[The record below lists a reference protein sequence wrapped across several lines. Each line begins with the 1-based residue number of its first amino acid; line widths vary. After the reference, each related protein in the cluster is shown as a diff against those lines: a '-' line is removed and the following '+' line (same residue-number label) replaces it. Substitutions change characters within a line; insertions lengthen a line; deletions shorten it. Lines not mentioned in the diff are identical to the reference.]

1 MGKIFD
7 ALEKANKEEPITAPH
22 EKYPE
27 LVRPLFDKSE
37 SDKSGRD
44 KSDILIKDTETENN
58 NRIIDENIIAYAE
71 SDSME
76 AEQFKMLRSNI
87 LFPVSGQPPRSILV
101 TSAMPGEGKTFVAA
115 NLAVSIARNINEHV
129 LLIDCDLRK
138 SSLHTRFGYKNVQGL
153 SEYLSRNISLES
165 LLLKTKI
172 EKLTLLPGGKIPDNP
187 SELLSSEAM
196 KKMLIEVRER
206 YNNRIIIIDSPP
218 PQLTAE
224 TNVIARQVDGI
235 LIVVKYGGTKREM
248 VREMIAKLGKEKV
261 LGVVFNWLSKRA
273 TSYYGYGKYGK

>member
-7 ALEKANKEEPITAPH
+7 ALEKANQEEPIPAPP

-27 LVRPLFDKSE
+27 LVRTLPHKSG
-37 SDKSGRD
+37 SDKSNIR
-44 KSDILIKDTETENN
+44 IKDAEIENN
-58 NRIIDENIIAYAE
+58 NRIIDEDIVAYAE
-71 SDSME
+71 SDSIE
-76 AEQFKMLRSNI
+76 AEQFKMLRTNI
-87 LFPVSGQPPRSILV
+87 LFPVSGKPPRLILV
-101 TSAMPGEGKTFVAA
+101 TSAMPGEGKSFVAA

-129 LLIDCDLRK
+129 LLVDCDLRK
-138 SSLHTRFGYKNVQGL
+138 PCIHTRFGYKNVQGL
-153 SEYLSRNISLES
+153 SEYLSRNIPLAS

-196 KKMLIEVRER
+196 KELLVEVKER
-206 YNNRIIIIDSPP
+206 YKDRIIIIDSPP

-224 TNVIARQVDGI
+224 TNVIARLVDGI
-235 LIVVKYGGTKREM
+235 LLVVKYGFTKREM
-248 VREMIAKLGKEKV
+248 VAEMIARLGKEKV